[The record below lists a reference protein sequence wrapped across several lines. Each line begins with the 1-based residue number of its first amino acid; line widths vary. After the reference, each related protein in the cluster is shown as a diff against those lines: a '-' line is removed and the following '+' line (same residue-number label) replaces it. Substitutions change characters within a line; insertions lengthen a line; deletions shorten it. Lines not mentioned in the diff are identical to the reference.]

1 MDFSF
6 LWTCQKLR
14 MKWSYSK
21 CFDSVVNW
29 FYKSHINHRSQFQ
42 LTVMIKSLLMRL
54 FMVLAS
60 FSLCH
65 LSEFLISSLSTIW
78 SLFIF
83 PHLLIIPRFLFILF
97 SLFLCC
103 ATSAYLF
110 RLYLRL
116 LCWLFLFFPS
126 CTLITILMRLSLIS
140 DILTFSR
147 SLQHQ
152 QVRERIW
159 IVSFS
164 FMFWVPILFA
174 L

>member
-1 MDFSF
+1 
-6 LWTCQKLR
+6 
-14 MKWSYSK
+14 
-21 CFDSVVNW
+21 
-29 FYKSHINHRSQFQ
+29 
-42 LTVMIKSLLMRL
+42 MIKSLLMRL

-116 LCWLFLFFPS
+116 YVGCSYFFLLVLSLLFLCVFLSFLIFSLFLAMCNISRWESAFELYLCLLCFDFLFFSS
-126 CTLITILMRLSLIS
+126 CFLNV
-140 DILTFSR
+140 F
-147 SLQHQ
+147 
-152 QVRERIW
+152 
-159 IVSFS
+159 
-164 FMFWVPILFA
+164 
-174 L
+174 